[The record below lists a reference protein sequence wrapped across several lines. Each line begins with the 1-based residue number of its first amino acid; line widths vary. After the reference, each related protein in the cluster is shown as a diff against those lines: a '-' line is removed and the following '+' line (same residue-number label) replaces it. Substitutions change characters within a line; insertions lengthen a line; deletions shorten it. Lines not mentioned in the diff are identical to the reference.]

1 MIGLDTNV
9 LVRYLMQDDAAQA
22 AKASRLIERCSA
34 EEPGFIAMVVL
45 VELVWVLESSYG
57 IERARIAAALEL
69 LLRTR
74 ELRVEQAETAWHA
87 VRMYR
92 DSRADFADALIALEK
107 QAPEGPWRSSGR
119 LRAHPDLRPR
129 RRPAFRNGAALVSG
143 SALNRGPGANCGHP
157 RTRNAHCLGTDA
169 ACDEGRK

>member
-69 LLRTR
+69 LLRPR

-92 DSRADFADALIALEK
+92 DSRADFADALIA
-107 QAPEGPWRSSGR
+107 RC
-119 LRAHPDLRPR
+119 
-129 RRPAFRNGAALVSG
+129 AAAAG
-143 SALNRGPGANCGHP
+143 CE
-157 RTRNAHCLGTDA
+157 RTLTFDRDA
-169 ACDEGRK
+169 ARLSGMALL

>member
-92 DSRADFADALIALEK
+92 DSRLTSI
-107 QAPEGPWRSSGR
+107 GG
-119 LRAHPDLRPR
+119 
-129 RRPAFRNGAALVSG
+129 
-143 SALNRGPGANCGHP
+143 
-157 RTRNAHCLGTDA
+157 GTDEMMLSII
-169 ACDEGRK
+169 CKGMGILPGQKKNH

>member
-1 MIGLDTNV
+1 MPALDTNV

-74 ELRVEQAETAWHA
+74 ELRVEQAGTAWHA

-92 DSRADFADALIALEK
+92 DSRADFADTLIA
-107 QAPEGPWRSSGR
+107 RC
-119 LRAHPDLRPR
+119 
-129 RRPAFRNGAALVSG
+129 AAAAG
-143 SALNRGPGANCGHP
+143 CE
-157 RTRNAHCLGTDA
+157 RTLTFDRDA
-169 ACDEGRK
+169 ARLSGMALL

>member
-92 DSRADFADALIALEK
+92 DSRADFADALIA
-107 QAPEGPWRSSGR
+107 RC
-119 LRAHPDLRPR
+119 
-129 RRPAFRNGAALVSG
+129 AAAAG
-143 SALNRGPGANCGHP
+143 CE
-157 RTRNAHCLGTDA
+157 RTLTFDRDA
-169 ACDEGRK
+169 ARRSGMALL